1 MRERRP
7 GGAGSAGPRMV
18 GAVLAVLGLG
28 TGIAAAVVTQVAD
41 SWGYAA
47 YDPVPLNIAVAVTF
61 SAMGLLVV
69 WRRSGNVLG
78 WTMLGIAAWAGV
90 GVLLTTLVG
99 AFPSPTHPAVPVIAG
114 IQIWFWAPPIWAITT
129 LVPMIYPDGRLPDRR
144 WWAAIALTTV
154 GLVVYEVGLA
164 LTEEDFAARYTV
176 PNPLASPQ
184 GQELARLCL
193 TAGEYLLL
201 GATIV
206 AVAGLV
212 LRWLHATGVRRRRM
226 SLLLLALLFGAV
238 QAVVRDTLPGRLP
251 LVLDRGLEVLAF
263 VLVPLAIAVAMTRE
277 RLFDLDVT
285 VRRAVV
291 GVAAA
296 AALVAVYVAGFAL
309 VPSSVLP
316 AGVVGALLFPVAL
329 LVTRRVARFIRGAR
343 VDVVEVAERLGNRI
357 RNQLANAEVPGAVC
371 EQLVRSLRLRMA
383 RLELDTDTGL
393 RRLAQVGAPERA
405 ERAEQATFELWYRG
419 QRVGRLL
426 VLPPEGQS
434 YVDDMQ
440 ARALASLADQVAPVV
455 AALRLDEELL
465 RSREQL
471 VTAREEERSRLSRE
485 LHDNVG
491 PTLAGI
497 RLQVEWARSALPED
511 IAGEALDRAINGID
525 EALLVVRRVV
535 HGLRPPEL
543 DALGLS
549 GALRELAMFLSG
561 PSLKVETTLP
571 PDLTVLSKPVEVA
584 AYRIVAEALT
594 NVVRHAQA
602 TRAEVTVEIDGPH
615 LVVEVSDDGVGVARV
630 GVAQDGSREGMGL
643 RFMAQRAREI
653 AGEFSYRSGDTG
665 TAVRA
670 VLPLVGR
677 V

>member
-7 GGAGSAGPRMV
+7 GGTEPSAGRRV
-18 GAVLAVLGLG
+18 LAAALAVLGMG

-41 SWGYAA
+41 SWGFAA

-61 SAMGLLVV
+61 SAMGVLVT

-78 WTMLGIAAWAGV
+78 WLMLAIAAWTGL
-90 GVLLTTLVG
+90 GVLLTALTG
-99 AFPSPTHPAVPVIAG
+99 AFPSAGHPAVDVLVA
-114 IQIWFWAPPIWAITT
+114 IQIWFWAPPIWAIST
-129 LVPMIYPDGRLPDRR
+129 LLPMIYPDGRLPSRR
-144 WWAAIALTTV
+144 WWWAVALTAV
-154 GLVVYEVGLA
+154 GLAVYEVGLA
-164 LTEEDFAARYTV
+164 LSEEEFAARYPV
-176 PNPLASPQ
+176 ANPLADPEWQ
-184 GQELARLCL
+184 GVARFCL

-201 GATIV
+201 AATVV

-212 LRWLHATGVRRRRM
+212 SRWLRSTGVRRRRM
-226 SLLLLALLFGAV
+226 SLLLLAFLFGAG
-238 QAVVRDTLPGRLP
+238 QAVLRDSLPGRLP

-291 GVAAA
+291 GVAGAGA
-296 AALVAVYVAGFAL
+296 VLAVYLAGFAL

-316 AGVVGALLFPVAL
+316 GGVVGALLFPVAL
-329 LVTRRVARFIRGAR
+329 LATRQVRRFIRGAR
-343 VDVVEVAERLGNRI
+343 VDVVEVAVRLGNRI
-357 RNQLANAEVPGAVC
+357 RNQLENAEVPGAVC

-383 RLELDTDTGL
+383 RLELDTDSGF
-393 RRLAQVGAPERA
+393 RRLAQVGAPDRA

-419 QRVGRLL
+419 ERVGRLL
-426 VLPPEGQS
+426 VLPPDGQS
-434 YVDDMQ
+434 YVDDMLTQ
-440 ARALASLADQVAPVV
+440 ALASLADQVAPVV

-497 RLQVEWARSALPED
+497 RLQIESARGALPED
-511 IAGEALDRAINGID
+511 FADAALDRAVHGID

-549 GALRELAMFLSG
+549 GALRELAVFLSG
-561 PSLKVETTLP
+561 PSLKVETALSP
-571 PDLTVLSKPVEVA
+571 ELTVLSKPVEVA

-602 TRAEVTVEIDGPH
+602 TRAEVTVELDGPH
-615 LVVEVSDDGVGVARV
+615 LVVEVRDDGVGVSGDANRK
-630 GVAQDGSREGMGL
+630 GMGL

-653 AGEFSYRSGDTG
+653 SGDFSYRSDETG

-670 VLPLVGR
+670 VLPVISATGR
-677 V
+677 G

>member
-1 MRERRP
+1 MRERWP
-7 GGAGSAGPRMV
+7 GGPRV
-18 GAVLAVLGLG
+18 LAAVLAVLGMG
-28 TGIAAAVVTQVAD
+28 TGVAAAVVTEVAD
-41 SWGYAA
+41 SWGFAG
-47 YDPVPLNIAVAVTF
+47 YDPVPLNIAVSLAF
-61 SAMGLLVV
+61 SAMGVLVV
-69 WRRSGNVLG
+69 WRRPRNVLG
-78 WTMLGIAAWAGV
+78 WTMLAIAAWTGV
-90 GVLLTTLVG
+90 GVLLTTLSG
-99 AFPSPTHPAVPVIAG
+99 AFPSAEHPAVDVLVG
-114 IQIWFWAPPIWAITT
+114 IQVWFWAPPIWAITT
-129 LVPMIYPDGRLPDRR
+129 VLPMIYPDGRLPSRR
-144 WWAAIALTTV
+144 WWWAVALTGV
-154 GLVVYEVGLA
+154 GLAVYEVGLA
-164 LTEEDFAARYTV
+164 LAEEDFPARYSV
-176 PNPLASPQ
+176 PNPLAEPRWQ
-184 GQELARLCL
+184 GFARFCL
-193 TAGEYLLL
+193 VAGEYLLL

-212 LRWLHATGVRRRRM
+212 SRWLRSTGVRRRRI
-226 SLLLLALLFGAV
+226 SLLLLAFLFAAV
-238 QAVVRDTLPGRLP
+238 QAVVRDTMPGRLP

-263 VLVPLAIAVAMTRE
+263 ALVPLAIAVALTRE
-277 RLFDLDVT
+277 RLFDLDAT

-291 GVAAA
+291 GVAGATA
-296 AALVAVYVAGFAL
+296 VLAVYLAGFVL

-329 LVTRRVARFIRGAR
+329 LAMRRVARFIRGAR
-343 VDVVEVAERLGNRI
+343 VDVVEVAVRLGNRI

-383 RLELDTDTGL
+383 RLELNTDAGF

-419 QRVGRLL
+419 ERVGRLL
-426 VLPPEGQS
+426 VLPPDGQS
-434 YVDDMQ
+434 YVDEMLAQ
-440 ARALASLADQVAPVV
+440 ALVSLADQVAPVV

-497 RLQVEWARSALPED
+497 RLQIESAREALP
-511 IAGEALDRAINGID
+511 AGFADGALNRAVHGID

-549 GALRELAMFLSG
+549 GALRELAVFLSG
-561 PSLKVETTLP
+561 PSLKVRTALAPELAVLP
-571 PDLTVLSKPVEVA
+571 KPVEVA

-602 TRAEVTVEIDGPH
+602 THAEVTIEIEGPH
-615 LVVEVSDDGVGVARV
+615 LVVEVSDDGVGVP
-630 GVAQDGSREGMGL
+630 REVNRKGMGL

-653 AGEFSYRSGDTG
+653 SGEFSYRSDEEG

-670 VLPLVGR
+670 VLPVSATGR
-677 V
+677 GPA

>member
-7 GGAGSAGPRMV
+7 GGSGSAGPR
-18 GAVLAVLGLG
+18 VLGAALG
-28 TGIAAAVVTQVAD
+28 VLGMGAGAAAAVVTEVTD
-41 SWGYAA
+41 SWGFAA

-61 SAMGLLVV
+61 SAMGVLVV
-69 WRRSGNVLG
+69 WRRSANVLG
-78 WTMLGIAAWAGV
+78 WTMLVIAAWAGV

-99 AFPSPTHPAVPVIAG
+99 AFPSADHPAVDVLVRIH
-114 IQIWFWAPPIWAITT
+114 IWFWAPPIWAITT
-129 LVPMIYPDGRLPDRR
+129 VLPMLYPDGRLPSRR
-144 WWAAIALTTV
+144 WWWAVALTAV
-154 GLVVYEVGLA
+154 GLAVYEVGLA
-164 LTEEDFAARYTV
+164 LTEEVFPGRYSV
-176 PNPLASPQ
+176 SNPLAVPEWQ
-184 GQELARLCL
+184 GFARFCLA
-193 TAGEYLLL
+193 AGEYLLL

-212 LRWLHATGVRRRRM
+212 SRWLRSTGVRRRRM
-226 SLLLLALLFGAV
+226 ALLLLAFLFGAV
-238 QAVVRDTLPGRLP
+238 QAVLRDTLPGRLP

-277 RLFDLDVT
+277 RLFDLDTT

-291 GVAAA
+291 GVAGT
-296 AALVAVYVAGFAL
+296 AALLAVYLAGFAL

-316 AGVVGALLFPVAL
+316 AGVVAALLFPVAFL
-329 LVTRRVARFIRGAR
+329 AMRQVARFIRGAR
-343 VDVVEVAERLGNRI
+343 VDVVEVAVQLGNRI
-357 RNQLANAEVPGAVC
+357 RNQLPTAEVPGAVC
-371 EQLVRSLRLRMA
+371 EQLVCSLRLRMA
-383 RLELDTDTGL
+383 RLELDTDSGF

-405 ERAEQATFELWYRG
+405 ERAELAAFELWYRG
-419 QRVGRLL
+419 ERVGRLL
-426 VLPPEGQS
+426 VLPPAAQS
-434 YVDDMQ
+434 YVDDML
-440 ARALASLADQVAPVV
+440 ARALVSLADQVAPVV

-497 RLQVEWARSALPED
+497 RLQIESARGALP
-511 IAGEALDRAINGID
+511 AGFADEALDRAVHGID

-543 DALGLS
+543 DALGLP
-549 GALRELAMFLSG
+549 GALRELAVFLSG
-561 PSLKVETTLP
+561 PSLKVETALP
-571 PDLTVLSKPVEVA
+571 PELTALSKQVEVA

-602 TRAEVTVEIDGPH
+602 TRAEVTVELEGTH
-615 LVVEVSDDGVGVARV
+615 LVVEVSDDGVGVP
-630 GVAQDGSREGMGL
+630 REANRKGMGL
-643 RFMAQRAREI
+643 RIMAQRASEI
-653 AGEFSYRSGDTG
+653 SGEFSYRSGEEG

-670 VLPLVGR
+670 VLPVTTATRRG
-677 V
+677 